1 MEIHT
6 TNENLINNGKIENE
20 KGMRGMSRY
29 LATKAVIE
37 LALNIVEDNELT
49 SDDIM
54 QLQELFN
61 DIVELSNYGRANKKI
76 CCQPEVK
83 IIKADTPEKAM
94 NILDAYLK
102 NIMKG

>member
-1 MEIHT
+1 MEDKA
-6 TNENLINNGKIENE
+6 INKE
-20 KGMRGMSRY
+20 GMRGMSRY

-76 CCQPEVK
+76 CCQHHLQVDK
-83 IIKADTPEKAM
+83 IIEADNMEEAM
-94 NILDAYLK
+94 KKLNAYLK
-102 NIMKG
+102 DIKEG

>member
-1 MEIHT
+1 MEDKA
-6 TNENLINNGKIENE
+6 INKE
-20 KGMRGMSRY
+20 GMRGMSRY
-29 LATKAVIE
+29 LATKAVIK
-37 LALNIVEDNELT
+37 LSLNIVEDNDLT

-83 IIKADTPEKAM
+83 LIKADTPEEAM
-94 NILDAYLK
+94 NILDACLK
-102 NIMKG
+102 DIMKG